1 MVVFFLPAPYHPP
14 FSLFMALCSPTNGES
29 GPLTTIPQPEMCYAR
44 IGTRRS
50 VESAHHR
57 QARHI
62 KECDELEEEGF
73 SLRDAQ
79 QDDRAT
85 KHGGIAARAHI
96 GAQSW
101 AQVVNPTKQSR
112 KPSPGP
118 RSEASTTEPKRSG
131 TRSTLSHKS
140 PVLPSLAA
148 MAASFQLD
156 GSAGSAMGGRA

>member
-1 MVVFFLPAPYHPP
+1 MAVFFLPVPYHPP
-14 FSLFMALCSPTNGES
+14 FSLFMAVCSPTNGES

-44 IGTRRS
+44 IGTRQS

-57 QARHI
+57 LARHI

-73 SLRDAQ
+73 SPRDA

-85 KHGGIAARAHI
+85 KHGGIVARALI

-101 AQVVNPTKQSR
+101 AQVVNPTR
-112 KPSPGP
+112 

-140 PVLPSLAA
+140 PVLSSLAA
-148 MAASFQLD
+148 MVASFQLD

>member
-1 MVVFFLPAPYHPP
+1 V
-14 FSLFMALCSPTNGES
+14 LCKD
-29 GPLTTIPQPEMCYAR
+29 R
-44 IGTRRS
+44 TRQS

-79 QDDRAT
+79 DDRAT
-85 KHGGIAARAHI
+85 KHGGIVARALI

-101 AQVVNPTKQSR
+101 AQVVNPTRQSR
-112 KPSPGP
+112 KPSPGL

-140 PVLPSLAA
+140 PVLSSLAA
-148 MAASFQLD
+148 MVASFQLD
-156 GSAGSAMGGRA
+156 GLAGSAMGGRA